1 VTQPDVSVVVVTWN
15 GRQHL
20 DTCLNAVAAQ
30 QGVRVETILVDNA
43 STDGTVAYVRDR
55 HPSVR
60 VVELP
65 ENRGFA
71 GGNNAGAAEARAPL
85 VAFLNN
91 DTAAEPGWLEAL
103 VAGLDA
109 ANGFQ
114 LATSR
119 IVYLHDPRI
128 IDSAGD
134 GFLRSGGAFKRMHG
148 AQSVDASVPL
158 EVFGVCGAACLM
170 PRKIFE
176 EIGGF
181 DEDFFASHE
190 DVDLSYRARLLGY
203 RVRYVPAA
211 IVRHQGSATL
221 GRQSARAGYYG
232 QRNLEWVYLKNTPAA
247 LLLRTAVAHLLY
259 DVAAGAYFLS
269 TGRGWTF
276 IRAKTAALAGVPAV
290 LRKRAAVQRTR
301 RVGTESIWRVLEP
314 GWIGVK
320 MREKRFD
327 EDVASAEP

>member
-20 DTCLNAVAAQ
+20 DACLNAVAAQ

-60 VVELP
+60 VVGLP

-91 DTAAEPGWLEAL
+91 DTAAEPGWLQAL
-103 VAGLDA
+103 VAGLDE
-109 ANGFQ
+109 ANGFA

-119 IVYLHDPRI
+119 IVYMHDPRI

-148 AQSVDASVPL
+148 GQSEDAAEPL

-211 IVRHQGSATL
+211 IVRHQRRPGIETDSRFPNHQRMLSEAVVVVRIGNDEQTVLPDRVRTKQAVARSCRRVRRYGRPSGCCRRTAPGRPRSTSSKCSATPPPPPMPPCT
-221 GRQSARAGYYG
+221 AR
-232 QRNLEWVYLKNTPAA
+232 PAA
-247 LLLRTAVAHLLY
+247 TAPWPA
-259 DVAAGAYFLS
+259 S
-269 TGRGWTF
+269 TCPTSRRGSTP
-276 IRAKTAALAGVPAV
+276 TG
-290 LRKRAAVQRTR
+290 
-301 RVGTESIWRVLEP
+301 
-314 GWIGVK
+314 
-320 MREKRFD
+320 
-327 EDVASAEP
+327 